1 MRNMDGREEMRPDK
15 RKIAEY
21 TYMDGYPAIKKKR
34 KGMASGGMLIG
45 KKDQG
50 KENELGIK
58 KEEGVVVSK
67 IEGKEKE
74 KECTIISIYN
84 SSIWGRLEEI
94 LNEQLEERR
103 EEVIIGR
110 NFNIRIGE
118 EGGLQKVGE
127 RRRKSKDKVVENGS
141 RRFTEWINKKGGYI
155 MNETTGEDKEREYT
169 YVGA

>member
-1 MRNMDGREEMRPDK
+1 MDSREEMRADK

-21 TYMDGYPAIKKKR
+21 TNMNGYPAIKEKR

-45 KKDQG
+45 KKDWG

-84 SSIWGRLEEI
+84 SSI
-94 LNEQLEERR
+94 
-103 EEVIIGR
+103 
-110 NFNIRIGE
+110 
-118 EGGLQKVGE
+118 
-127 RRRKSKDKVVENGS
+127 
-141 RRFTEWINKKGGYI
+141 
-155 MNETTGEDKEREYT
+155 
-169 YVGA
+169 